1 MSGFQ
6 NNSARVYPIKLEL
19 GMLDHKNNTFWN
31 TVFQIS
37 VDVPLNSVLL
47 LLLVNFVN
55 GFRLELMYISL
66 IVSIRSSLTH
76 HHGFQLL
83 EQLPYFIKITFFI
96 CTNRISLLNL
106 RFRQVSNHC
115 KRVLEATKVAYANK
129 TKQSITS
136 QKRDS
141 QSFGEFPIVFSAKVN
156 LLYLLCSTIWRCF
169 LLHLIKQNCLLKTFL
184 RSLILKTQVSLY
196 LLSLRELI
204 WNRKIF
210 L

>member
-1 MSGFQ
+1 MVLGWNWCIYPSSQVSGQ
-6 NNSARVYPIKLEL
+6 A
-19 GMLDHKNNTFWN
+19 
-31 TVFQIS
+31 
-37 VDVPLNSVLL
+37 
-47 LLLVNFVN
+47 
-55 GFRLELMYISL
+55 SL
-66 IVSIRSSLTH
+66 ITMVFSCLSSC
-76 HHGFQLL
+76 
-83 EQLPYFIKITFFI
+83 PIFI

-169 LLHLIKQNCLLKTFL
+169 LLHLIKQNCLLKTLL